1 MKISTWV
8 LVASALALSVAV
20 QTPDAASA
28 PASPP
33 FFSGDLVVQAR
44 VKGGGR
50 CGTCARTDAPAK
62 APCILICM
70 DKCRSRG
77 ASKIARDF
85 IRFAM

>member
-33 FFSGDLVVQAR
+33 FFSGDLIVQAR
-44 VKGGGR
+44 MKGGGKCGKVCGNR
-50 CGTCARTDAPAK
+50 CSGKGPK
-62 APCILICM
+62 CIFMCT
-70 DKCRSRG
+70 DKCRSKWR
-77 ASKIARDF
+77 
-85 IRFAM
+85 